1 MSEENEAELQQQ
13 RVSQPGTQYRIVSPE
28 EQRKKRF
35 RKRRRQERV
44 DVVKQAT
51 HDDVVDAP

>member
-13 RVSQPGTQYRIVSPE
+13 RVSQPGTQYRIASPE